1 MSHEKIFVDVHDV
14 HDLANLLQSFTED
27 DFVKYD
33 HESRKQICDELVDLC
48 RQFKVGPPVF
58 FKRVSSSNKLY
69 DELAALRG
77 LAPQSPLDY
86 LNAEFDSDFGSYAE
100 FRSWL
105 AIQDQVEHGIQNA
118 RAVAEPEDDEM
129 KEFLKVGAKQ

>member
-33 HESRKQICDELVDLC
+33 HDSRKRICDELVGLC
-48 RQFKVGPPVF
+48 RQFKVDPPAF
-58 FKRVSSSNKLY
+58 FKRVASSNKLY

-77 LAPQSPLDY
+77 LVPQSPLDY
-86 LNAEFDSDFGSYAE
+86 LNAEFDSNFGSCDE
-100 FRSWL
+100 FRRWL
-105 AIQDQVEHGIQNA
+105 TAQDSIERRVQNA
-118 RAVAEPEDDEM
+118 RAVVAPEDAEM
-129 KEFLKVGAKQ
+129 KEFLKAGALQ

>member
-1 MSHEKIFVDVHDV
+1 MSYEKIFVDVHDV

-33 HESRKQICDELVDLC
+33 HESRKRICDELVSLC
-48 RQFKVGPPVF
+48 KQLKVNPPTF

-77 LAPQSPLDY
+77 LVPQSPLDY
-86 LNAEFDSDFGSYAE
+86 LNAEFDSNFGSYDE
-100 FRSWL
+100 FRRWL
-105 AIQDQVEHGIQNA
+105 TAQDQVEQGVKNA
-118 RAVAEPEDDEM
+118 RAVAAPEDEEM
-129 KEFLKVGAKQ
+129 KEFLKAGAL